1 MARVTEP
8 RTRTPVA
15 TPPPAGDTVLDRP
28 GAEPTRVLDAL
39 LGVLA
44 LVAVTPS
51 WFPAGLS
58 IGLLVLAVTVAVGAT
73 RRPVRHLTGAPYR
86 LGWFVPLMLTV
97 FAFAVAV
104 SLATPDDSIN
114 GWPRRALRLV
124 LVMGFLL
131 VVVSGR
137 IHYPS
142 FVRGMAA
149 GLLANAVLFEAGLAP
164 TPYGDYLS
172 GYLLDK
178 NVAGLAYTVVGL
190 LLLGLARRPSAQV
203 AIAAATSWFVWTT
216 GSRTSIAALACGLAW
231 LLLAPRLR
239 RGGRL
244 TLAAG
249 LALAVRFVDMNYAR
263 IGVFSTRDG
272 TDALRQRIDYAS
284 TLKVDDTPWHGLGLG
299 SAYVH
304 LDGRTFLF
312 HNSYWSAFVEGG
324 WVLAVA
330 YVAATLLVGVGLLRR
345 QPPTRTWAAAQA
357 ANIAVLVCALRL
369 GEAFGTTTGM
379 LALGAGLLGVMAA
392 RRASAPPPPDTPAES
407 PAALGTLTR

>member
-1 MARVTEP
+1 MTEP

-15 TPPPAGDTVLDRP
+15 SPPGGDVVLDRP
-28 GAEPTRVLDAL
+28 AAEPTRVVDAL
-39 LGVLA
+39 LGAFA

-51 WFPAGLS
+51 WFPNGLS
-58 IGLLVLAVTVAVGAT
+58 VGLLVLAVTVAVGAT

-104 SLATPDDSIN
+104 SIATPDDSIN

-124 LVMGFLL
+124 LVMAFLL

-142 FVRGMAA
+142 FVRGLAA
-149 GLLANAVLFEAGLAP
+149 GLAANAALFEAGLAP

-172 GYLLDK
+172 GFLLDK
-178 NVAGLAYTVVGL
+178 NVAGLAYTVTGL
-190 LLLGLARRPSAQV
+190 LLVGLTQRTSSQLV
-203 AIAAATSWFVWTT
+203 ILTATSWLVWTT
-216 GSRTSIAALACGLAW
+216 GSRTSIAALACGIAW
-231 LLLAPRLR
+231 LLLRPHL
-239 RGGRL
+239 GRF
-244 TLAAG
+244 G
-249 LALAVRFVDMNYAR
+249 RLALAAVLAAAIQVIETRYAR
-263 IGVFSTRDG
+263 VGVFANRDG
-272 TDALRQRIDYAS
+272 TDALRQRIDAAS
-284 TLKVDDTPWHGLGLG
+284 SGKVEDTPWPGQGLG
-299 SAYVH
+299 SAYVF

-330 YVAATLLVGVGLLRR
+330 YVAVTLLVGVGLLRPGR
-345 QPPTRTWAAAQA
+345 ATRTWAAAEA
-357 ANIAVLVCALRL
+357 ANVAVLVCALRL
-369 GEAFGTTTGM
+369 GEVFGTTTGM
-379 LALGAGLLGVMAA
+379 LALGAGLLGAMAA
-392 RRASAPPPPDTPAES
+392 RRAAEPPPPDTPTES